1 MHLVTDFPRWEF
13 HVKHSDSIAALTEL
27 CRQATVEVQS
37 DVLDALV
44 SYLEAVLRANR
55 TVNLTRV
62 TDHRDALR
70 LHILDSLCALPE
82 ITDASLGRM
91 CDIGTGAGFPG
102 VPIALAAKRECTLLD
117 SVGKKAD
124 VAERILAELGMDQGI
139 TVSRDRAEYHARA
152 HTGSYS
158 VVTARAV
165 APIASLV
172 ELSAPLLSH
181 GGRLVALKG
190 NPTELEVAAGRA
202 AAAVVGLDFRSRRD
216 YVLPGGEEQRCVIVY
231 EKVRKSTISLPRRE
245 GLAQH
250 SPLG

>member
-1 MHLVTDFPRWEF
+1 M
-13 HVKHSDSIAALTEL
+13 KHSDSIVELSEL
-27 CRQATVEVQS
+27 CREAGIEVQS
-37 DVLDALV
+37 GVLEPLV
-44 SYLEAVLRANR
+44 SYLEAVLRANE
-55 TVNLTRV
+55 TVNLTRI
-62 TDHRDALR
+62 TDPPEALR
-70 LHILDSLCALPE
+70 LHILDSLCALHEVIEAP
-82 ITDASLGRM
+82 LGGM

-102 VPIALAAKRECTLLD
+102 VPLAHAAMRQCTLLD

-124 VAERILAELGMDQGI
+124 VAERILAELGSIQGI

-152 HTGSYS
+152 HAGSYS

-172 ELSAPLLSH
+172 ELSAPLLSN

-190 NPTELEVAAGRA
+190 SPTELEIAAGRT
-202 AAAVVGLDFRSRRD
+202 AAAVVGLDFKSRRD

-231 EKVRKSTISLPRRE
+231 EKARKSRVPLPRRE

-250 SPLG
+250 APLG